1 MSGFGA
7 GRATRILKM
16 QDYSSTTISMLIL
29 LPLVAV
35 FAVLGNGFVFGIIAR
50 FKKFRIFPNI
60 LIANLALI
68 DLLSALINVPMYLLW
83 GVLDAKWFTGKVLAI
98 ISLFMTRLCLHLNFV
113 SMLVLLVN
121 LFLAMAL
128 DLNYFTWK
136 TNKKAVKIALV
147 ERMVYV
153 IATVLLPWFDS
164 SIDLQEASV
173 YRYRR
178 TILIKSRYGLIAIL
192 SGFTFATV
200 AIGVLIYFSI
210 QRKKRQVRSQV

>member
-35 FAVLGNGFVFGIIAR
+35 FAVLGNGFALGIIAR

-83 GVLDAKWFTGKVLAI
+83 GVLGAK
-98 ISLFMTRLCLHLNFV
+98 
-113 SMLVLLVN
+113 
-121 LFLAMAL
+121 
-128 DLNYFTWK
+128 
-136 TNKKAVKIALV
+136 
-147 ERMVYV
+147 
-153 IATVLLPWFDS
+153 
-164 SIDLQEASV
+164 
-173 YRYRR
+173 
-178 TILIKSRYGLIAIL
+178 
-192 SGFTFATV
+192 
-200 AIGVLIYFSI
+200 
-210 QRKKRQVRSQV
+210 

>member
-1 MSGFGA
+1 
-7 GRATRILKM
+7 
-16 QDYSSTTISMLIL
+16 
-29 LPLVAV
+29 
-35 FAVLGNGFVFGIIAR
+35 
-50 FKKFRIFPNI
+50 
-60 LIANLALI
+60 
-68 DLLSALINVPMYLLW
+68 
-83 GVLDAKWFTGKVLAI
+83 
-98 ISLFMTRLCLHLNFV
+98 MTRLCLHLNFV

-121 LFLAMAL
+121 VFLAIAL
-128 DLNYFTWK
+128 DLKYFTWK

-147 ERMVYV
+147 EWMVCV
-153 IATVLLPWFDS
+153 TATVLLPWFDS

-192 SGFTFATV
+192 SGFTFVTV

>member
-1 MSGFGA
+1 M
-7 GRATRILKM
+7 
-16 QDYSSTTISMLIL
+16 
-29 LPLVAV
+29 
-35 FAVLGNGFVFGIIAR
+35 
-50 FKKFRIFPNI
+50 
-60 LIANLALI
+60 
-68 DLLSALINVPMYLLW
+68 
-83 GVLDAKWFTGKVLAI
+83 AI

-121 LFLAMAL
+121 VFLAIAL
-128 DLNYFTWK
+128 DLKYFTWK

-147 ERMVYV
+147 EWMVCV
-153 IATVLLPWFDS
+153 TATVLLPWFDS

-192 SGFTFATV
+192 SGFTFVTV